1 MFHIAQRDS
10 SVGALCCRE
19 KYYSATSS
27 IVLGKY
33 GIKYKCYP
41 LISRKV
47 KFKQN
52 TIFFLCLSLSNY
64 DKKMFPMLKH
74 ILFFCQAQVQV
85 QDQVRTRSGPGQVK
99 KVQIVQLRVNVKRQT
114 SLKIN

>member
-10 SVGALCCRE
+10 SAGALCCRE

-41 LISRKV
+41 LISEKV

-52 TIFFLCLSLSNY
+52 TISFFVFLCQTMIKDYHFL
-64 DKKMFPMLKH
+64 MLKH
-74 ILFFCQAQVQV
+74 IFFLFGVKIQVF
-85 QDQVRTRSGPGQVK
+85 
-99 KVQIVQLRVNVKRQT
+99 
-114 SLKIN
+114 

>member
-10 SVGALCCRE
+10 SAGALCCRE

-41 LISRKV
+41 LISEKV

-52 TIFFLCLSLSNY
+52 TISFFVFLCQTMIKRLIISHVKTFFLE
-64 DKKMFPMLKH
+64 
-74 ILFFCQAQVQV
+74 
-85 QDQVRTRSGPGQVK
+85 
-99 KVQIVQLRVNVKRQT
+99 
-114 SLKIN
+114 LKIKCCF

>member
-10 SVGALCCRE
+10 SAGALCCRE

-41 LISRKV
+41 LISKKV

-52 TIFFLCLSLSNY
+52 TISFFVFLCQTMIKDYHFL
-64 DKKMFPMLKH
+64 MLKH
-74 ILFFCQAQVQV
+74 IFFFLELRFKCFGLA
-85 QDQVRTRSGPGQVK
+85 SG
-99 KVQIVQLRVNVKRQT
+99 IVGSQFM
-114 SLKIN
+114 

>member
-64 DKKMFPMLKH
+64 DKKINSFP
-74 ILFFCQAQVQV
+74 C
-85 QDQVRTRSGPGQVK
+85 
-99 KVQIVQLRVNVKRQT
+99 
-114 SLKIN
+114 

>member
-10 SVGALCCRE
+10 SAGALCCRE

-41 LISRKV
+41 LISEKV

-52 TIFFLCLSLSNY
+52 TISFFVFLCQTMIKDYHFWLRQELRKSLCVCVCVCLSVCAFVIFVNSSY
-64 DKKMFPMLKH
+64 
-74 ILFFCQAQVQV
+74 IL
-85 QDQVRTRSGPGQVK
+85 RS
-99 KVQIVQLRVNVKRQT
+99 
-114 SLKIN
+114 